1 MEAFFVFCMGES
13 KESAG
18 PKMERSKGEREIG
31 QTERESEGNWAKR
44 IKVKEIIARSENK
57 ERIKMS
63 S

>member
-18 PKMERSKGEREIG
+18 PKMERSKGERKIE
-31 QTERESEGNWAKR
+31 QAERESEGNRAKR

-57 ERIKMS
+57 GRRKRS
-63 S
+63 N

>member
-13 KESAG
+13 KVSAG
-18 PKMERSKGEREIG
+18 PKMKRSKGEREIG
-31 QTERESEGNWAKR
+31 QAERESEGKWAKR